1 MTDPK
6 QSAVTSYLAPGN
18 RYHAVREIE
27 NRSEEVA
34 ISQPSDTGTATAE
47 KQAAH

>member
-1 MTDPK
+1 VKAGETD
-6 QSAVTSYLAPGN
+6 
-18 RYHAVREIE
+18 

-47 KQAAH
+47 KQAAHKLPRYGGLRP